1 MNFEL
6 YKMCPIVNPWNLQ
19 NQYSILTSYLSV
31 ERTENLK
38 SQLTITL
45 ESFLNLHES
54 CLKDKRVIELYF
66 HDELIYRGLIRNLND
81 EILKYSVKS
90 FFSYKHNILRIN
102 LV

>member
-6 YKMCPIVNPWNLQ
+6 DKMCPIVNPWNLQ
-19 NQYSILTSYLSV
+19 NQYSIPTSYLSV
-31 ERTENLK
+31 ERIENLK
-38 SQLTITL
+38 SQLTISL
-45 ESFLNLHES
+45 ESFLSLHES

-66 HDELIYRGLIRNLND
+66 HDELIYRGLIKNLND